1 MNKKLKVIVV
11 GAVLVAVL
19 VSVPRQA
26 NAFWGIGDVV
36 YLIMLV
42 HRAETQIA
50 QLKQTYGLFSSQY
63 QALKSLPQRY
73 QAQFT
78 SMLSFHPRSD
88 AYGNLGGITGV
99 MNLGTDPTAA
109 YGQVTSA
116 MGVPQIGGLPPDMQQ
131 RIKAST
137 GYVQLTD
144 GGIQGLMQA
153 VGQQRYNSQRIQ
165 QQISNLQSDSL
176 ADGQTALQVAQHQS
190 AAGVLMLQ
198 QSRDTANTQMLIAQ
212 QAAITAMREREQLVE
227 STNTLIASQQ
237 SLSLNVVRSNDA
249 GALQAPYQF

>member
-1 MNKKLKVIVV
+1 
-11 GAVLVAVL
+11 
-19 VSVPRQA
+19 
-26 NAFWGIGDVV
+26 
-36 YLIMLV
+36 
-42 HRAETQIA
+42 
-50 QLKQTYGLFSSQY
+50 
-63 QALKSLPQRY
+63 
-73 QAQFT
+73 
-78 SMLSFHPRSD
+78 
-88 AYGNLGGITGV
+88 
-99 MNLGTDPTAA
+99 
-109 YGQVTSA
+109 
-116 MGVPQIGGLPPDMQQ
+116 MQQ